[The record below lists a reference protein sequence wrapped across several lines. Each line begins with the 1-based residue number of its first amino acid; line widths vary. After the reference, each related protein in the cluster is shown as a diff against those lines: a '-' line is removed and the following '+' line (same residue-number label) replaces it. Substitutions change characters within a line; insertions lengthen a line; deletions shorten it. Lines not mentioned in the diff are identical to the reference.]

1 MKAAHPALSPSTKQD
16 KSPWQN
22 ATNGKKPDL
31 IAYNVR
37 KTDAGEFWTRI
48 GVAWKHTNTEGFN
61 ADLAVFPL
69 SGKIVFLPPKE
80 KPAGTEEPA
89 AE

>member
-1 MKAAHPALSPSTKQD
+1 MA
-16 KSPWQN
+16 QN
-22 ATNGKKPDL
+22 TTNSKKPDL

-37 KTDAGEFWTRI
+37 KTEAGEFWTRI
-48 GVAWKHTNTEGFN
+48 GVAWKHTNTDGFN

-80 KPAGTEEPA
+80 KPSGNEEPA

>member
-1 MKAAHPALSPSTKQD
+1 MAK
-16 KSPWQN
+16 N

-48 GVAWKHTNTEGFN
+48 GAAWKHTNTEGFN
-61 ADLAVFPL
+61 AELAVFPL